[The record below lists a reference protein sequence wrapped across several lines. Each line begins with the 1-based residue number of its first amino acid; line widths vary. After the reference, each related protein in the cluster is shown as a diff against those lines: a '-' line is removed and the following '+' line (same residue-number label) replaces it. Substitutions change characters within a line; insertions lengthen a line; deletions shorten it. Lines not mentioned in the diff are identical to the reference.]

1 MSSAGERIREI
12 REGLG
17 WTQDDLAQKANI
29 SKGFLSDVENNK
41 RNISAENA
49 LKIADALGASLDF
62 LLKGETG
69 KEELKKKPIEI
80 PPALSKAAE
89 ELQLKY
95 SDALGLLEA
104 HKSVVAR
111 RSTRTQ
117 REFTVDD
124 WKDLHQAIKKV
135 FG

>member
-1 MSSAGERIREI
+1 MASVGERLRQIREA
-12 REGLG
+12 LG
-17 WTQDDLAQKANI
+17 WTQDDLAQKASI
-29 SKGFLSDVENNK
+29 SKGFLSDVENDK

-49 LKIADALGASLDF
+49 LKIADALGASLDY

-69 KEELKKKPIEI
+69 REELKRKPIEI

-95 SDALGLLEA
+95 SETLALLEA

-111 RSTRTQ
+111 RSATTM
-117 REFTVDD
+117 REFSVED
-124 WKDLHQAIKKV
+124 WKGLHQAIKKV